1 VTKHPLIIQKR
12 GSLSYS
18 ITTTILNN
26 TIKNSEFKNL
36 KKPDKLAISND
47 FVSKNHV

>member
-1 VTKHPLIIQKR
+1 VTKHPLIVQKK

-18 ITTTILNN
+18 IATTILNN
-26 TIKNSEFKNL
+26 TDKNSEFKNL
-36 KKPDKLAISND
+36 KKPYKVNISND